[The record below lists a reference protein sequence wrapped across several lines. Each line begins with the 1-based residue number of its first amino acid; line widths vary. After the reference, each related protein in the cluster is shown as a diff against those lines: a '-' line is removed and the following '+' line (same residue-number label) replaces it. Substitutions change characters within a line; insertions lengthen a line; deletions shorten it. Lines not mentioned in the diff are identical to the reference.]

1 MEAHMLNK
9 DLVAASSTPLILSIL
24 GRGESYGYEIIQQ
37 IRSLSDEQMEWSE
50 GMLYP
55 LLHRLEQ
62 EGLITA
68 EWRTAEQG
76 RKRKYYRLN
85 PQGRVRLQEEKKQWE
100 VVQRI
105 LTKLWEGAYV

>member
-1 MEAHMLNK
+1 MLNK

-37 IRSLSDEQMEWSE
+37 IRGLSDEQMEWSE

-62 EGLITA
+62 EGLITS

-76 RKRKYYRLN
+76 RKRKYYQLN
-85 PQGRVRLQEEKKQWE
+85 LLGKARLQEEKKQWE
-100 VVQRI
+100 VVQHT
-105 LTKLWEGAYV
+105 LNKLWESAYV